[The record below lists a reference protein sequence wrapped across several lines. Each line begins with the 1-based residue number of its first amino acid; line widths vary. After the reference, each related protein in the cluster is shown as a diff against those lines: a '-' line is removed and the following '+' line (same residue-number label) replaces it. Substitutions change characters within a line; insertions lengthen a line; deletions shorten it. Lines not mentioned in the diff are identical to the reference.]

1 MEEKIL
7 EILAEKCGVEA
18 DDLKEDMDINLF
30 DEGLLDSFAMLGLL
44 VDFDEQLGVKIE
56 ITELDRSEI
65 DTPNKVIA
73 CLSKRG

>member
-18 DDLKEDMDINLF
+18 EDLKEDMDIDLF
-30 DEGLLDSFAMLGLL
+30 DEGLLDSFAMLSLL

-65 DTPNKVIA
+65 NTPNKVIE

>member
-7 EILAEKCGVEA
+7 EILAEKCGVEPE
-18 DDLKEDMDINLF
+18 DLKEDMDIDLF
-30 DEGLLDSFAMLGLL
+30 EEGLLDSFAMLGLR

-56 ITELDRSEI
+56 ITELERSEI
-65 DTPNKVIA
+65 NTPNKVIE

>member
-7 EILAEKCGVEA
+7 EILAEKCGVEPE
-18 DDLKEDMDINLF
+18 DLREDMDIDLF
-30 DEGLLDSFAMLGLL
+30 EEGLLDSFAMLGLL

-56 ITELDRSEI
+56 ITELERSEI
-65 DTPNKVIA
+65 NTPNKVIE

>member
-7 EILAEKCGVEA
+7 EILAEKCGVEPE
-18 DDLKEDMDINLF
+18 DLKEDMDIDLF
-30 DEGLLDSFAMLGLL
+30 EEGLLDSFAMLGLL

-56 ITELDRSEI
+56 ITELERSEI
-65 DTPNKVIA
+65 NTPTKVIE

>member
-7 EILAEKCGVEA
+7 EILAEKCGVEPI
-18 DDLKEDMDINLF
+18 DLKEDMDIDLF
-30 DEGLLDSFAMLGLL
+30 EEGLLDSFAMLGLL

-56 ITELDRSEI
+56 ITELERSEI
-65 DTPNKVIA
+65 NTPNKVIE

>member
-7 EILAEKCGVEA
+7 EILAEKCGVEPE
-18 DDLKEDMDINLF
+18 DLKEDMDIDLF
-30 DEGLLDSFAMLGLL
+30 EEGLLDSFAMLGLL

-56 ITELDRSEI
+56 ITELERSEI
-65 DTPNKVIA
+65 NTPNKVIE

>member
-18 DDLKEDMDINLF
+18 EDLKEDLDIDLF
-30 DEGLLDSFAMLGLL
+30 EEGLLDSFAMLGLL
-44 VDFDEQLGVKIE
+44 VDFDEQLGIKIE
-56 ITELDRSEI
+56 ITELERSDI
-65 DTPNKVIA
+65 NTPNKVID